1 MTMSFILCAATCC
14 GTWSAVPVDFFR
26 GGLFVGLLVCGRVGR
41 LSGRL
46 LRVVVVRSTCITT
59 RRVWIA
65 ACIHSRVCLCD
76 CVAGGGCLLMLRTRS
91 PDRMSARRAGDGSVT
106 VFTTT
111 YPLLSMPMS
120 APSHRTF
127 SPCRSWSTTRW
138 CCVVVVIL
146 VALGG
151 MLFVADFCPAACRSG
166 GVAETA
172 VRASRAWCGNSTPLP
187 LVNSMC
193 TSTRAS
199 SLTFVDVITGGGG
212 VLVGFVGD
220 CVGSSVSLPLLVV
233 ERPRRSSGVAPALSV
248 AALGLYWT
256 GVVMICLASVA
267 LCACC
272 R

>member
-1 MTMSFILCAATCC
+1 M
-14 GTWSAVPVDFFR
+14 
-26 GGLFVGLLVCGRVGR
+26 
-41 LSGRL
+41 
-46 LRVVVVRSTCITT
+46 
-59 RRVWIA
+59 
-65 ACIHSRVCLCD
+65 
-76 CVAGGGCLLMLRTRS
+76 LMLRTRS

-106 VFTTT
+106 VFTTM

-166 GVAETA
+166 VVAETA
-172 VRASRAWCGNSTPLP
+172 VRASRAWCGNGTPLP
-187 LVNSMC
+187 LVNGMC

-220 CVGSSVSLPLLVV
+220 CVGSSVSLPLLVA